1 MIDAFRS
8 AILAKADIRFRDII
22 RFAGQFVPEEYYGP
36 DAWRYFHREGYSD
49 DRGRPRSPRTR
60 P

>member
-36 DAWRYFHREGYSD
+36 LWLTCKVPCLSY
-49 DRGRPRSPRTR
+49 PKIL
-60 P
+60 